1 MSIVKSVLLF
11 GLQRKYCGFGY
22 ATSKLY
28 KQGIIASNKFG
39 VKFSLDPYD
48 AIEGSILM
56 DGYFDEPVLH
66 ALVGQL
72 KEGDTFWD
80 VGSNIGLHSLTIK
93 KLKPSINCYCFEPY
107 YLNFARL
114 VKNSLLNPALE
125 IIKYNFGLAVE
136 HSVEGIHT
144 TLNNHG
150 RSSLN
155 AMTNSQPTNVNVA
168 TLPGD
173 FLLQKGVPLPNV
185 MKIDTEGFEF
195 SVLKG
200 CIKLLE
206 SNELRAIVYEAF
218 TDQSTISSFL
228 TNFGFKVSR
237 IDQIDNFLA
246 VRT

>member
-1 MSIVKSVLLF
+1 MSIIKSALLF
-11 GLQRKYCGFGY
+11 GLRRRYRGFGY
-22 ATSKLY
+22 VTSKLY

-56 DGYFDEPVLH
+56 DGYFDEPVLQ
-66 ALVGQL
+66 ALLAQL

-80 VGSNIGLHSLTIK
+80 VGANIGLHALTIK
-93 KLKPSINCYCFEPY
+93 KLNPSVNCYCFEPFY
-107 YLNFARL
+107 SNFGRL
-114 VKNSLLNPALE
+114 AKNNLLNPATE
-125 IIKYNFGLAVE
+125 INKYNFGLAAE
-136 HSVEGIHT
+136 HSVESIHT

-155 AMTNSQPTNVNVA
+155 FINNSQATGINVA

-173 FLLQKGVPLPNV
+173 FLLQKGIPSPNV
-185 MKIDTEGFEF
+185 IKIDTEGFEF
-195 SVLKG
+195 SVLTG
-200 CIKLLE
+200 CMKLLE
-206 SNELRAIVYEAF
+206 SKELRAIVYEAF

-228 TNFGFKVSR
+228 ANFGFRVSP